1 MRRLLDAQRQ
11 HGKPEL
17 PSYVDVIRVPP
28 VASTLPAPE
37 NDDSVPGRPLPID
50 ATHYYDTSTKYSAAV
65 RSSDTSSSYYLRHHH
80 PQPTRGLLYTH
91 KHRQPVPTPPPK
103 PPPSR
108 RARPQDVMAD
118 DGWHR
123 PGLLHFLSTHA
134 NMSGWAPTI

>member
-50 ATHYYDTSTKYSAAV
+50 ATHYYDTSTRYSAAV
-65 RSSDTSSSYYLRHHH
+65 RSSDTSSSRDPYNDGTDDTDNIEKKNL
-80 PQPTRGLLYTH
+80 
-91 KHRQPVPTPPPK
+91 K
-103 PPPSR
+103 
-108 RARPQDVMAD
+108 MAD
-118 DGWHR
+118 G
-123 PGLLHFLSTHA
+123 
-134 NMSGWAPTI
+134 